1 MTLLPTSFSC
11 VDVFPSPPQL
21 TEITSCSIHSTNSH
35 LIIASIRLERTTVL
49 SPTEITND
57 ITQQLYL
64 SVESSSCSFQD
75 ALPITPIHKSE
86 TAFCAIDIHGKDVI
100 VVYSDLYYF
109 SYPIIKNNSKPT
121 KLRPISDIKLTK
133 LEVANYFTIAS
144 HNGLMIGIVGTTT
157 GNLLLFN
164 INTGVLFVKYNISKY
179 PITSIQQSH
188 NYLFVQSHKKGYLIQ
203 LLNIENILLADP
215 ILLGDCT
222 MSFCYNGEIGLIN
235 NRQLQLWRINIGEPT
250 LLNTLNLKEYLSSK
264 SSKVSACCIN
274 DFLFLFDSNQM
285 TIHYKDSLLF
295 SSKCI
300 GYQYNIFPFVPIQIP
315 KTITLNGIV
324 SWSCNG
330 VIKYQPTTYLEQIIT
345 PHLMKESNIENQILL
360 CNLLHDCGTSKRIAT
375 KIAHI
380 LVKDNPMKA
389 HFLLKE
395 FNLFIPSIYE
405 NILKYGVLN
414 SDEWSEILLFGDTH
428 SEESSIVADLVFKS
442 FIQFIKTQVLFN
454 RQNALLSLS
463 KHSRLFWRYILELLL
478 LCEMEVLTTYCKV
491 VSETSVNVVDPQ
503 LFITSLIKTLPKSI
517 FIILETPTLLK
528 NYHQL

>member
-188 NYLFVQSHKKGYLIQ
+188 NYLFVQSHKKV
-203 LLNIENILLADP
+203 IL
-215 ILLGDCT
+215 
-222 MSFCYNGEIGLIN
+222 YN
-235 NRQLQLWRINIGEPT
+235 
-250 LLNTLNLKEYLSSK
+250 
-264 SSKVSACCIN
+264 
-274 DFLFLFDSNQM
+274 F
-285 TIHYKDSLLF
+285 
-295 SSKCI
+295 
-300 GYQYNIFPFVPIQIP
+300 
-315 KTITLNGIV
+315 
-324 SWSCNG
+324 
-330 VIKYQPTTYLEQIIT
+330 
-345 PHLMKESNIENQILL
+345 
-360 CNLLHDCGTSKRIAT
+360 
-375 KIAHI
+375 
-380 LVKDNPMKA
+380 
-389 HFLLKE
+389 
-395 FNLFIPSIYE
+395 
-405 NILKYGVLN
+405 
-414 SDEWSEILLFGDTH
+414 
-428 SEESSIVADLVFKS
+428 
-442 FIQFIKTQVLFN
+442 
-454 RQNALLSLS
+454 
-463 KHSRLFWRYILELLL
+463 
-478 LCEMEVLTTYCKV
+478 
-491 VSETSVNVVDPQ
+491 
-503 LFITSLIKTLPKSI
+503 
-517 FIILETPTLLK
+517 
-528 NYHQL
+528 